1 MWMHASNLRLLKKLL
16 LQRFHLKIGLP
27 VLEIKG
33 LTRMAVDGEG
43 LQSKVTSNDGY
54 KMPLFGLGVFKA
66 LGDDGKDAVK
76 FALQNGYRMIDT
88 AALYG

>member
-1 MWMHASNLRLLKKLL
+1 MPATNLRLLKKLL
-16 LQRFHLKIGLP
+16 LQRFHLNIGLP
-27 VLEIKG
+27 VLQVKG

-43 LQSKVTSNDGY
+43 LQSKVALNDGY

-66 LGDDGKDAVK
+66 LGDDGKEAVK